1 MKLSRA
7 DCERL
12 NLDFDTLYAK
22 ALPVRVSD
30 VVADKP
36 KPKAAPGPAPGR
48 WEFFVPNW
56 HPTRLNVLLGK
67 HHVEAWRLKQT
78 DKAVV
83 LFYSAGKVPAAQ
95 GKRRVTLRIVIGPR
109 QRGGDT
115 DAYWKSTLDAL
126 VANHLL
132 MDDNRTWVELMPV
145 QFERGA
151 KGTWILLEDI

>member
-22 ALPVRVSD
+22 ALPVRVPDGVLDEAKSK
-30 VVADKP
+30 VAP
-36 KPKAAPGPAPGR
+36 EAVPGR

-67 HHVEAWRLKQT
+67 HHIEAWRLKQT
-78 DKAVV
+78 DQALV
-83 LFYSAGKVPAAQ
+83 LVHSGGKVPAAKS
-95 GKRRVTLRIVIGPR
+95 KRRVTLRIVLGPR

-126 VANHLL
+126 VANYLL
-132 MDDNRTWVELMPV
+132 VDDNRTWVELMPV